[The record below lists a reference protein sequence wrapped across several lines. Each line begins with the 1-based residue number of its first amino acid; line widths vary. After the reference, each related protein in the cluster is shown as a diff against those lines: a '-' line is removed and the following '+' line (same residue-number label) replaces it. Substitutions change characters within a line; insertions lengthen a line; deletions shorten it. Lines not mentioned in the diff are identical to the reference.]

1 MGQAVFEQEVK
12 LQIDFSFSDSAVDVY
27 PMATLKVQCMFS
39 VCAEQVSKAECVL
52 LSYRQTNMLN
62 LSFGPTAAS

>member
-1 MGQAVFEQEVK
+1 
-12 LQIDFSFSDSAVDVY
+12 
-27 PMATLKVQCMFS
+27 MATLKVQCMFS

-62 LSFGPTAAS
+62 LSFGPTAAP